1 MLIALAIFAAVS
13 LLLLLLLPSRRR
25 RKQGEPFDWS
35 HRRPWWKP
43 RSMFP
48 DDR

>member
-1 MLIALAIFAAVS
+1 MLIAIAIFAAVS
-13 LLLLLLLPSRRR
+13 LILLLLLPSRRR

>member
-1 MLIALAIFAAVS
+1 MLIALAILAAVII
-13 LLLLLLLPSRRR
+13 LLLLLPTRRR
-25 RKQGEPFDWS
+25 RKQGEVFDWS

>member
-13 LLLLLLLPSRRR
+13 LMLLLFLPSPRR
-25 RKQGEPFDWS
+25 RKGEPFDWS

>member
-1 MLIALAIFAAVS
+1 MLIVVILLAVLIALTLFMTR
-13 LLLLLLLPSRRR
+13 PR
-25 RKQGEPFDWS
+25 RKRGEPFDWS

-43 RSMFP
+43 RSLFP

>member
-1 MLIALAIFAAVS
+1 VLIVIAIFAAVS
-13 LLLLLLLPSRRR
+13 VLLLLLLTPRRR

-35 HRRPWWKP
+35 HRRSWWKP

>member
-1 MLIALAIFAAVS
+1 MLIAIVIFAAVS
-13 LLLLLLLPSRRR
+13 LLLLLLLPSQRR